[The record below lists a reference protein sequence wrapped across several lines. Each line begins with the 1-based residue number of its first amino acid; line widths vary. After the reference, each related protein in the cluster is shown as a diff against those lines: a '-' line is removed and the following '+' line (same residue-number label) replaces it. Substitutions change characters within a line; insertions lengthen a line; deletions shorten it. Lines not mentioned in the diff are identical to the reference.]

1 MLPISNTKSDFQ
13 IENLRDSNAVGSSMA
28 FKPLQLLNATQGDST
43 IVSSEISRKLSETL
57 QVLEESIMLP
67 STPNRGSV
75 SSLDEPFFQMQDFI
89 IIKQQLLA
97 LQESLLA
104 QEQQQQLQQQKFEE
118 QIREDAL
125 HKQKYHSQVSCF

>member
-1 MLPISNTKSDFQ
+1 M
-13 IENLRDSNAVGSSMA
+13 
-28 FKPLQLLNATQGDST
+28 
-43 IVSSEISRKLSETL
+43 SSEISRKLSETL

-75 SSLDEPFFQMQDFI
+75 SSMDEPFFQMQDFI

-104 QEQQQQLQQQKFEE
+104 QEQQQQLQQQKFEDH
-118 QIREDAL
+118 IKEDAL
-125 HKQKYHSQVSCF
+125 HKQQYHSQVRCY